1 MEIAINN
8 FFVTSEVE
16 EDECSTDIFIS
27 SRRNPSLRIAALSRI
42 SIRCSKK

>member
-16 EDECSTDIFIS
+16 EDKCSTDIFIS